1 MAGLNKVMIIGNLGR
16 DPEVTYTQSGVAV
29 AKITV
34 ATSEAWTDKTSGEKR
49 EKTEWHRITFFGK
62 PAETIG
68 RYMSKG
74 SQIYVEGKLQTSQ
87 YEKDGITRYS
97 TDIIANNFQF
107 IGSKGGGN
115 FQQQSQQGGGFQ
127 QPQNNGGFQQQAPPA
142 QQGGYQQQPQSG
154 QTGGFQQPPND
165 FGSGDQQGYQGP
177 PDDDIPF

>member
-1 MAGLNKVMIIGNLGR
+1 MAGLNKVMIIGRLGR
-16 DPEVTYTQSGVAV
+16 DPEVTYTQSGMAV
-29 AKITV
+29 AKIAV
-34 ATSEAWTDKTSGEKR
+34 ATSESWNDKSTGERR

-74 SQIYVEGKLQTSQ
+74 REIYVEGRLQTNQ

-107 IGSKGGGN
+107 IGGQGQGQGGGAP
-115 FQQQSQQGGGFQ
+115 QQQGQGGFQ
-127 QPQNNGGFQQQAPPA
+127 QPQNNTGFQQQ
-142 QQGGYQQQPQSG
+142 QQQ
-154 QTGGFQQPPND
+154 GGFQQPQND
-165 FGSGDQQGYQGP
+165 FGAADQQVPQGP

>member
-34 ATSEAWTDKTSGEKR
+34 ATSEAWTDKVSGEKR

-74 SQIYVEGKLQTSQ
+74 SQIYVEGRLQTSQ

-97 TDIIANNFQF
+97 TDIIASNFQF

-115 FQQQSQQGGGFQ
+115 FQQQGQQGGGFQ
-127 QPQNNGGFQQQAPPA
+127 QPQNTGGFQQQAPPA
-142 QQGGYQQQPQSG
+142 QQGGYQQQPPVQ

-165 FGSGDQQGYQGP
+165 FASGDQQGYQGP

>member
-16 DPEVTYTQSGVAV
+16 DPEVTYTQAGMAV
-29 AKITV
+29 AKIAV
-34 ATSEAWTDKTSGEKR
+34 ATSETWNDKSTGEKR

-62 PAETIG
+62 QAETIG

-74 SQIYVEGKLQTSQ
+74 SQIYVEGRLQTTQ

-115 FQQQSQQGGGFQ
+115 LQQQSQGGFQQQGQQGGFQQGQPGGFQ
-127 QPQNNGGFQQQAPPA
+127 QPQTQ
-142 QQGGYQQQPQSG
+142 

-165 FGSGDQQGYQGP
+165 FGSGDQQGFQGP